1 MSSFLPRL
9 ERSPGVK
16 ARQCGRAGEVDGLD
30 PTGSPGAKQG
40 TCRYIYFSDRLAL
53 HGKETVKVLSEVKEG
68 LCDSPGE
75 AGQWLGRGSEWHS
88 RKTEDVGPT
97 SGMPGRICH

>member
-1 MSSFLPRL
+1 MSIFLPRL

-30 PTGSPGAKQG
+30 PTGSPGVKQG

-53 HGKETVKVLSEVKEG
+53 HGKETVKVLSEVREG

-75 AGQWLGRGSEWHS
+75 AGQKGKGVR
-88 RKTEDVGPT
+88 
-97 SGMPGRICH
+97 MA